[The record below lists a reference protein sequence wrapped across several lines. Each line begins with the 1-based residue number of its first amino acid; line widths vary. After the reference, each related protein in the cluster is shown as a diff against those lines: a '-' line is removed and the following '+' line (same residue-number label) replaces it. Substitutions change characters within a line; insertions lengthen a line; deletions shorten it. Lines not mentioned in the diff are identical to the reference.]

1 MDVVKYFHDQIK
13 EELEGA
19 IEYAKQA
26 FVMKAMDPNWSKSF
40 IEMASQELNHA
51 GKLYGM
57 FEQFYQISSKSINE
71 MPEYIDEARENI
83 IECYTAK
90 HSMVKN
96 LIDLY
101 NKG

>member
-1 MDVVKYFHDQIK
+1 MDVVKYFKDQIK

-19 IEYAKQA
+19 EEYIKQA
-26 FVMKAMDPNWSKSF
+26 FIMKAMDPNWAKNF
-40 IEMASQELNHA
+40 VEMATQELNHA

-57 FEQFYQISSKSINE
+57 FEQFYQISSKSMTE